1 MGVERDRALEEA
13 LEQSFRADPP
23 HSARERAL
31 FVQAVAARR
40 VSFSTM
46 RFVAPAVAVAAA
58 FVLVALVS
66 TTTLPGDD
74 LYGVRTA
81 LSRVGLVESA
91 LEEAD
96 GYMAS
101 AAQGVA
107 EAEAA
112 TSPTPLRARRLA
124 VAALGDLGSA
134 RHIATEAGAEDR
146 LDAIADL
153 EDRAVDVIEDVA
165 KAEAGEDSG
174 GDDNSGPGGGD
185 SGGDDS
191 SGPGGGDDSSGPGG
205 GDDPGGEDSSGPGS
219 GDSGGDS
226 SGPGGG
232 GDSGGDSSGPGGG
245 DSSGS
250 GGDSSGPGGGDSSG
264 SSG

>member
-1 MGVERDRALEEA
+1 MGVERDRALEDA
-13 LEQSFRADPP
+13 LEQAFRADPP

-40 VSFSTM
+40 ASFSTM

-101 AAQGVA
+101 ASHGVA

-112 TSPTPLRARRLA
+112 SSTAPLRARRLA
-124 VAALGDLGSA
+124 VAALADLGSA
-134 RHIATEAGAEDR
+134 RHIATEAGAEGR

-165 KAEAGEDSG
+165 KAEAGEGPGGDGTG

-185 SGGDDS
+185 SGDDSSGPGGGGSGGEDS
-191 SGPGGGDDSSGPGG
+191 SGPGGGDDSGG
-205 GDDPGGEDSSGPGS
+205 DSSGPGS
-219 GDSGGDS
+219 GGSGGDSSGPGSGGSGGDS

-232 GDSGGDSSGPGGG
+232 G
-245 DSSGS
+245 
-250 GGDSSGPGGGDSSG
+250 SSG

>member
-1 MGVERDRALEEA
+1 MGVERDRALEDA
-13 LEQSFRADPP
+13 LEQAFRADPP

-31 FVQAVAARR
+31 FVQAVGARR
-40 VSFSTM
+40 ASFSTM

-101 AAQGVA
+101 ASHGVA

-112 TSPTPLRARRLA
+112 LSTAPLRARRLA

-134 RHIATEAGAEDR
+134 RHIATEAGAEAR
-146 LDAIADL
+146 LDAVADL

-165 KAEAGEDSG
+165 KAEAGRDSG
-174 GDDNSGPGGGD
+174 GDDSSGPGGGD

-191 SGPGGGDDSSGPGG
+191 SGPGGGDSG
-205 GDDPGGEDSSGPGS
+205 GDDSSGPGS
-219 GDSGGDS
+219 GGSGGDS

-232 GDSGGDSSGPGGG
+232 GSGGDSSGPGGG
-245 DSSGS
+245 G
-250 GGDSSGPGGGDSSG
+250 SSG